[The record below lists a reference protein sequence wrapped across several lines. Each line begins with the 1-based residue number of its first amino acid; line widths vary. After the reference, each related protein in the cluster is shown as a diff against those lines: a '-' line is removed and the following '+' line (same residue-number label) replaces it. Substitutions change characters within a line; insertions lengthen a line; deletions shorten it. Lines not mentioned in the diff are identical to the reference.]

1 MIVARFYGSTGQ
13 TDSFFFALIIPE
25 MLRTLIVSGAV
36 ASVFIPLMTE
46 IQRAGK
52 EHEAR
57 RLAGMMISFISLLAI
72 VAVAICELFA
82 PGLVRFSEVL
92 SFAGEP
98 LSAERLRLTS
108 ELIRIL
114 LPVVLLVGLWG
125 LMGGILNALDNFHVP
140 GLSPVA
146 WNGFIIIFLLF
157 VGYRGDVHDVAWAF
171 VIGHFIQVLFHIP
184 SLWKAGIRPVAIN
197 WRHPMLMRFLQLAP
211 VAVLAYA
218 APAVNAFVGQ
228 GIALN
233 LSESSASS
241 LMYAFRIQQ
250 LPIAIFGVSVATA
263 IFPTLSRHA
272 VAGLGKDVVA
282 TLARGLRMTCLAT
295 LPAMVFFVVLPN
307 ETIRLLLERGA
318 FTSTNTGDVSLALY
332 WYSWAMLPMSLLLL
346 TARTFFSEK
355 DMRTPA
361 LIGIFTII
369 IYYLLSLLF
378 SRIYGFSGIAMTGG
392 AVSWLTLIISI
403 FILHRRYSRSASLF
417 KAIGAK
423 SPLHMIIA
431 GLAEALVLLGYRHFA
446 GSLQGTWAL
455 LGAIV
460 LATIIG
466 GAAYLLVLRLLGNE
480 DLSSTLRMLFRR
492 R

>member
-125 LMGGILNALDNFHVP
+125 R
-140 GLSPVA
+140 
-146 WNGFIIIFLLF
+146 IIFLLC

-455 LGAIV
+455 FGAIV